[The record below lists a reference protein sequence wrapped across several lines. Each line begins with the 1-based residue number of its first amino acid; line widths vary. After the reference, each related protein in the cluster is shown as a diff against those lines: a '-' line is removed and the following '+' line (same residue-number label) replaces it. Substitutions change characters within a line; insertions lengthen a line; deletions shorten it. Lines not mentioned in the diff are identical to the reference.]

1 MAVRGTPHVRG
12 VLFLGLVGVVFGAGL
27 FGCRN
32 WMKPARKPA
41 AAAPATAKDE
51 GKKPGGGPVEARFR
65 QSFADATRKDPLGDW
80 NPPATTA
87 AGKSVGTLYDQVQKS
102 WDAVHFVSD
111 EGKRIV
117 YHAVLDTEEGT
128 IDIELRPDWAPNH
141 VRNFVALAQAGYYDG
156 LEFDRVVNQASK
168 KSNDKVE
175 LIEGGGPLGLADDQ
189 DGIGYWLKDEFN
201 AKLPHEEGVV
211 GASHGDEA
219 DSAACKFYVM
229 LCKSPRLDGNY
240 TVFGKVAQGLDV
252 ARKMKEKP
260 VQKNDDNNA
269 VEDDDLVGGDYH
281 MMKGVV
287 IKKVTIQT
295 HEVDRPGPGGDN

>member
-1 MAVRGTPHVRG
+1 MAVRGAPCVR
-12 VLFLGLVGVVFGAGL
+12 VVVFLGLAAVGIGLAG
-27 FGCRN
+27 CKN
-32 WMKPARKPA
+32 WLKPHKKAVDA
-41 AAAPATAKDE
+41 AAADTAKDT
-51 GKKPGGGPVEARFR
+51 GKKGPASPVEPRFR
-65 QSFADATRKDPLGDW
+65 QAFADATRKEPLPDW

-87 AGKSVGTLYDQVQKS
+87 AGKSVGALYDQVQKS
-102 WDAVHFVSD
+102 WDGIHFVTD

-117 YHAVLDTEEGT
+117 YHAVVETEEGA

-141 VRNFVALAQAGYYDG
+141 VRNFIALARAGYFDG
-156 LEFDRVVNQASK
+156 LEFDRIVNQTSK

-175 LIEGGGPLGLADDQ
+175 LIEGGGPLGMGDDQ

-211 GASHGDEA
+211 GASHGEEA

-229 LCKSPRLDGNY
+229 LCKAPRLDGNY

-252 ARKMKEKP
+252 ARKIEQKP

-269 VEDDDLVGGDYH
+269 AEDEDLEGGDYH
-281 MMKGVV
+281 MAKPVV

-295 HEVDRPGPGGDN
+295 HEVDKAGPGGDN